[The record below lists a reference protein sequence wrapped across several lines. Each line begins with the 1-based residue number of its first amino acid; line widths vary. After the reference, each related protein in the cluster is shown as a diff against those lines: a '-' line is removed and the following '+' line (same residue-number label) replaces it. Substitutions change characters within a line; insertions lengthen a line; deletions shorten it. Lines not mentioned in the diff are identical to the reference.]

1 MNRRQSKL
9 LSDFETTQRG
19 VDELNKGLKEKTAAA
34 EKGLKVQENL
44 LSKVQS
50 LDTEIMKNE
59 DLLNQ
64 YKNEKQLL
72 MTKKE
77 LMNRKSEVEKGRK
90 LHDQL
95 HQQIDLYSL
104 ERSKTGQELE
114 ELEKENKKVLA
125 KLRESEE
132 KIDKLQANLR
142 ERSKNSSEGMELH
155 GMLLHL
161 IQAKESELLHQSR
174 VVPDPHDDFLDIPLE
189 NIRGNLGKVM
199 KDEVQNH
206 AKPNSK
212 NKKIR
217 NSDDETQDMNV
228 DNDPKK
234 QEMLP
239 PTCEKES

>member
-1 MNRRQSKL
+1 MEVDGGLELHNKLVQLAQSRTSSAAHKEKQLKEYEQKTVKL

-19 VDELNKGLKEKTAAA
+19 VDELNKGLEEKTAAA

-72 MTKKE
+72 RTKKE
-77 LMNRKSEVEKGRK
+77 LMNRKSEVEKGGK

-104 ERSKTGQELE
+104 ERSKTGHELE

-161 IQAKESELLHQSR
+161 IQAKESELLAEKKKR
-174 VVPDPHDDFLDIPLE
+174 
-189 NIRGNLGKVM
+189 
-199 KDEVQNH
+199 KDMS
-206 AKPNSK
+206 AY
-212 NKKIR
+212 
-217 NSDDETQDMNV
+217 
-228 DNDPKK
+228 
-234 QEMLP
+234 
-239 PTCEKES
+239 